1 MTVALTKQFK
11 ANDSYLKLVSRL
23 PLRPIRSKAQYDAA
37 VKLVNELAIRGEG
50 GLDAGEADYLDVLSD
65 LVSDH
70 DEQHHPIPPDARP
83 AYQRLAALAKEHSL
97 THADLAK
104 ILGVSRPLVTLILTG
119 QRELTKKHMMALG
132 EYFKLE
138 PAYFF

>member
-1 MTVALTKQFK
+1 MTLILAKQFK

-37 VKLVNELAIRGEG
+37 EKLVNELAVRGEG

-65 LVSDH
+65 LVSDY
-70 DEQHHPIPPDARP
+70 DDQHHPIPPDARS
-83 AYQRLAALAKEHSL
+83 AHQRLAALAKEHGL

-104 ILGVSRPLVTLILTG
+104 ILGVSRSLVTLILAG
-119 QRELTKKHMMALG
+119 QRELTKKHMLALA
-132 EYFKLE
+132 EHFKLE